1 MILKIGKNKLLYV
14 IYMMFILNV
23 NYSVFNTSHKYIFSG
38 ILFLWCLLLVLA
50 NIIRNHYDY
59 VFWSGV
65 EGFVIPMIAVTMLST
80 LSAILIY
87 HTPVRGDYTQSI
99 IRALHYCEAYTIAYF
114 SYKWFGKDCIRLYI
128 VSGLISY
135 STTVIRFFAYGGIDA
150 FTHLF
155 NTKFNDVTLEVHN
168 LTYILGLFFLYYI
181 TSSDYSKKTKKNI
194 CLILAVAIFLGNKR
208 ALYLGMA
215 VSALTYYLFHKFDG
229 KRIKL
234 LKFLLLVYIIVAF
247 GYIFMIKYGVFE
259 AIMTMLNIK
268 TNSRLIFWNY
278 FNPIYELSPSYLGR
292 GLAYTSNVMNTEL
305 FLRSNRISSGT
316 ELHNDILR
324 AYIGWG
330 FMPFVCYF
338 FNFIYLQT
346 SKIIKQKGKN
356 IGWKFFSIMSCVFFI
371 YFFDNMLDN
380 IDFNIAFFMIWV
392 VYMKTDLITKNMN
405 MVHSTGEVI

>member
-181 TSSDYSKKTKKNI
+181 TSSDYSKKTKKKVRKAMEELNFSPNYAAQSLANRFSKTI
-194 CLILAVAIFLGNKR
+194 GVILPIREESVGN
-208 ALYLGMA
+208 
-215 VSALTYYLFHKFDG
+215 
-229 KRIKL
+229 
-234 LKFLLLVYIIVAF
+234 
-247 GYIFMIKYGVFE
+247 
-259 AIMTMLNIK
+259 
-268 TNSRLIFWNY
+268 
-278 FNPIYELSPSYLGR
+278 NP
-292 GLAYTSNVMNTEL
+292 
-305 FLRSNRISSGT
+305 
-316 ELHNDILR
+316 
-324 AYIGWG
+324 
-330 FMPFVCYF
+330 
-338 FNFIYLQT
+338 
-346 SKIIKQKGKN
+346 
-356 IGWKFFSIMSCVFFI
+356 FFI
-371 YFFDNMLDN
+371 QILQG
-380 IDFNIAFFMIWV
+380 I
-392 VYMKTDLITKNMN
+392 
-405 MVHSTGEVI
+405 STI